1 MYIKVESILKCK
13 IGLDLISIGVIV
25 YISEIADCTDAENHI

>member
-1 MYIKVESILKCK
+1 V
-13 IGLDLISIGVIV
+13 DLISIGVIV